1 MANGDNLVIGKPNAA
16 TATTS
21 LTITST
27 APWGVDIDATTE
39 TALTARTDSDKGGSA
54 LLGICNAASS
64 PEGLAGAAVR
74 GWVNFDPQ
82 GIGVHGASNGSG
94 VEGWGSPGVRGH
106 TNSSFG
112 VLGTARGVNGVGVYG
127 HSDSWTGVVGS
138 THNPATNFAGYFW
151 GPVGISGPLTVF
163 GKKSAAVPHPDGSYR
178 LLYAMES
185 PESWF
190 EDFGMA
196 RLVRGRARVRLDRHF
211 AAVVRLNE
219 YHVFLTPEG
228 DSRGLYVGRKTRQGF
243 EVREQG
249 GGHVKVQLSRGG
261 TAQGRRRGAIRE
273 GHDARATTRTRT
285 PQDRPT
291 SDPVPPQVERF
302 EASGEGVRPQAGPL
316 ALEECRIAVAATP
329 TRLCEEGFR
338 RLTFM

>member
-249 GGHVKVQLSRGG
+249 GGSATLKFSYRVVARRKDVDAARFEKVTMPERPPVPELPKIAPLPILSRRKSS
-261 TAQGRRRGAIRE
+261 ASKP
-273 GHDARATTRTRT
+273 RAK
-285 PQDRPT
+285 
-291 SDPVPPQVERF
+291 
-302 EASGEGVRPQAGPL
+302 ASGRKRGHSRSRNAG
-316 ALEECRIAVAATP
+316 
-329 TRLCEEGFR
+329 
-338 RLTFM
+338 